1 MKGPG
6 NLESVKVNIY
16 TSDNQQNMDPQNVY
30 LCERSCVFVYVYAS
44 LVYVIV
50 NVCLCESVCGT
61 DALFRLYP
69 MRTSCHLYLQ
79 K

>member
-44 LVYVIV
+44 LVHVIV
-50 NVCLCESVCGT
+50 NVCL
-61 DALFRLYP
+61 
-69 MRTSCHLYLQ
+69 
-79 K
+79 